1 MLVVGLIGIIA
12 TAALAP
18 LVFTVRSLEEA
29 QQRWGTSHNTAAA
42 AETIYWAVGRGVPTP
57 CFSTFNIFHIG
68 GLSP

>member
-18 LVFTVRSLEEA
+18 LVFTGRSLEEA

-42 AETIYWAVGRGVPTP
+42 AEKIYSDVRRVVPNP
-57 CFSTFNIFHIG
+57 SFSTF
-68 GLSP
+68 